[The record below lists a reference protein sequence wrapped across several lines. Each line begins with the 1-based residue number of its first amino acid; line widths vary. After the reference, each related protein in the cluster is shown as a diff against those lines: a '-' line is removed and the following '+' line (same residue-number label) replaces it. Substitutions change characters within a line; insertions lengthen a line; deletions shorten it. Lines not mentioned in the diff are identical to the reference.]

1 MVRAP
6 PLHHATRPVFTLS
19 RPPFALTDDQA
30 RVLRDLLP
38 PILVRHPPG
47 ATSHR
52 PFVREFLRAVHTATG
67 QTYGAPICRRLLDVY
82 APGRAPSTD
91 TLASEKAALDAA
103 LAQEARAG
111 RALDDGHAEELAAV
125 VARAVENALARQPA
139 QGVPHAAGGDLFLLA
154 QRDFLQ
160 ARLVDAEQSLLQTRA
175 HAARQVADLQA
186 SHAVQAVLEEQV
198 ATMAAAAEAQSAR
211 MAQLTTEITGL
222 RLFAMRAIDAS
233 RGETRVQQERA
244 QHLETLLQAEKMHAE
259 VFRRLAY
266 RNGAAIP
273 ASLQPETGQ

>member
-1 MVRAP
+1 M
-6 PLHHATRPVFTLS
+6 S
-19 RPPFALTDDQA
+19 RPPFVLTDDQA

-38 PILVRHPPG
+38 PILARHPPG

-52 PFVREFLRAVHTATG
+52 PFVRAFLRAVHAATG

-111 RALDDGHAEELAAV
+111 RALDEGHAEELAAV
-125 VARAVENALARQPA
+125 VARAVEHALARQPG
-139 QGVPHAAGGDLFLLA
+139 QGLSHGMSQAAGGDLFLLA

-160 ARLVDAEQSLLQTRA
+160 ARLVEAEQSLLQTRA
-175 HAARQVADLQA
+175 HAARQAADLQA
-186 SHAVQAVLEEQV
+186 AQAVRAVLEEQV
-198 ATMAAAAEAQSAR
+198 ATMSAAAEAQSAR

-273 ASLQPETGQ
+273 ASLQPETGP

>member
-1 MVRAP
+1 M
-6 PLHHATRPVFTLS
+6 S
-19 RPPFALTDDQA
+19 RPPFVLTDDQA

-38 PILVRHPPG
+38 PILARHPPG

-67 QTYGAPICRRLLDVY
+67 QTYGAPICRRLLEVY

-125 VARAVENALARQPA
+125 VARAVEHALARQPA
-139 QGVPHAAGGDLFLLA
+139 QGMLQGLSHGMSPAAGGDLFLLA

-160 ARLVDAEQSLLQTRA
+160 ARLVEAEQSLLQTRA
-175 HAARQVADLQA
+175 HAARQAADLQA
-186 SHAVQAVLEEQV
+186 AHAVRAVLEDHV
-198 ATMAAAAEAQSAR
+198 ATMSAAAEAQSAR

-273 ASLQPETGQ
+273 ASLQPETGP